1 MSDINRDG
9 DKLCADLQQQ
19 HFGPGDNHFAYC
31 YSKNFKIVF
40 FVLDFSDDDIENVE
54 NIKKYEKSYVV
65 FLKT

>member
-9 DKLCADLQQQ
+9 HKLYADLQQKL
-19 HFGPGDNHFAYC
+19 FGLGNLSIAYC
-31 YSKNFKIVF
+31 YSKIFKTVFLFQNFSF
-40 FVLDFSDDDIENVE
+40 DDIENVE